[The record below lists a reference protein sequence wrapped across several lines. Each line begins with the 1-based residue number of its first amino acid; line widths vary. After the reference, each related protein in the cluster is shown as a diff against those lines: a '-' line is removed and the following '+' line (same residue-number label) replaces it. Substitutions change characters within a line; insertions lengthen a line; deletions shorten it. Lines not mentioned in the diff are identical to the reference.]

1 MLKKA
6 LAVVLAGI
14 LTLSGAFTVLA
25 SAEGAEA
32 EKVSENEELTPEQ
45 ENAITDFLK
54 ALGEEGITDGK
65 NLDGLGSVIGG
76 LIGAFAGEEGSKDAA
91 SLDGLLGLLSSLGGE
106 EGSSEDGMEVLG
118 GLLGLLSAFGGEEG
132 SLDEESLTETIV
144 YMATGFLATLE
155 EEGGKI
161 AEIIAQVKNEDGTY
175 DLEKLI
181 DLLENATESEDG
193 SSITIGGVEIGAEE
207 FQAVIEKAAESIS
220 AEGEAQDAA

>member
-91 SLDGLLGLLSSLGGE
+91 SLDGLLGLLSA
-106 EGSSEDGMEVLG
+106 V
-118 GLLGLLSAFGGEEG
+118 GGEEG

-181 DLLENATESEDG
+181 DLLENATENEDG